1 MDQDAVWGFST
12 LSQGTSQHIRICASS
27 IVQKRKL
34 ADAQEGKLIPLV
46 LELNNLAFHP
56 TTKPGSTKP
65 LCSLIPFARKTSK
78 TWLPFYQNTQLL
90 LIKTSESLSLSPMAA
105 PFHSLSVF

>member
-1 MDQDAVWGFST
+1 MDQDAVWGT
-12 LSQGTSQHIRICASS
+12 LSHGTFQHIRICASS
-27 IVQKRKL
+27 IVKMRKL
-34 ADAQEGKLIPLV
+34 ADAREGKLIPLV
-46 LELNNLAFHP
+46 LELNKLTFHP
-56 TTKPGSTKP
+56 ATKPGPIKP

-90 LIKTSESLSLSPMAA
+90 LIKTSESLSLSPMMA